1 LFFKRLRET
10 CEELLDR
17 EFLEE
22 AIKRLLLR
30 VEAAEKA
37 ASEVMGYY
45 EERFGRTKSYRLLRK
60 LYLRR
65 FSKLP

>member
-30 VEAAEKA
+30 VKEPRRPPPRLW
-37 ASEVMGYY
+37 VT
-45 EERFGRTKSYRLLRK
+45 TKSVSVEPK
-60 LYLRR
+60 VTAC
-65 FSKLP
+65 